1 MDNLKQ
7 HEVKVSVQALSAQED
22 LSKALNESEKN
33 AGLLAEYHELYEL
46 QRRRLEGVTLKISSE
61 KELWQ
66 QTAYDL
72 ALKVADEFNL
82 YTVRRLQL
90 IEKNWHQL
98 AGHFVILLTQTD
110 TQKLFDMEQQVFD
123 VVSIQYFSVELYR
136 FLLYCDNR
144 HYEIIILSFY

>member
-1 MDNLKQ
+1 M
-7 HEVKVSVQALSAQED
+7 
-22 LSKALNESEKN
+22 
-33 AGLLAEYHELYEL
+33 
-46 QRRRLEGVTLKISSE
+46 TLKISSE

-72 ALKVADEFNL
+72 ALKVADEYNL

-110 TQKLFDMEQQVFD
+110 TQRLFDIEQQVID
-123 VVSIQYFSVELYR
+123 GSNWYTVFSVKLYR
-136 FLLYCDNR
+136 FHCSDYVILYE
-144 HYEIIILSFY
+144 Y